1 MKLTESVPEFQP
13 LDSILLKD
21 KFNEYVLSSYFEQ
34 QFYIPLS
41 DKNEFRLFTNEQ
53 FLFKDDLFHKFH
65 KSYKNSKYI
74 FDYIEDN
81 VEVSKE
87 EYYFLGKKINKKEIG
102 LKGIDSIKTN
112 MSITYP
118 TKIEKIVVKPYEH
131 KKINFKN
138 HIIEIEK
145 SELELEIP
153 IAISKDLQGIQ
164 GINKSNIRM
173 NASTSSSYPLIE
185 VHQKIKNEIEDLSRI
200 LNNVLVAKDKK
211 QIIDLLNQLNQ
222 NHFNAKNMLVDFKKT
237 ADKLNKGIKEKEDF
251 NEIENYESL
260 VNAGSKVITLEN
272 QSIIFDF
279 PDEVKS
285 IEIYLAKENNVI
297 SKNETL
303 YSKDKKFNKYNIYGQ
318 DGEKHERDLYGVV
331 NKNGEIVIKAKYP
344 QLEFIENEYF
354 DIDYETYRINKDE
367 NKLEKLVDYEYQVS
381 IKPGYDVL
389 RQKSGNEF
397 TGILKN
403 FETEVFPFKYK
414 YFGVYPSFIQTVLDS
429 GQLDFY
435 THDFKKINFN
445 SSDLE
450 FVIELKHLSS
460 EIQYPELY
468 ISKDKH
474 EMFRLLNNK
483 LQYLTTK
490 PYKNIQAF
498 DGVAN
503 YYIVSLVVDEKTQD
517 VRYGLIDVNG
527 KEVTPVS
534 FYSINEK
541 MTDDGEIKFMEKDK
555 KEQKMKFDKFLKK
568 YKL

>member
-173 NASTSSSYPLIE
+173 NASTSSSYPIIE

-222 NHFNAKNMLVDFKKT
+222 NHFNAKNMLVDFKK
-237 ADKLNKGIKEKEDF
+237 
-251 NEIENYESL
+251 
-260 VNAGSKVITLEN
+260 
-272 QSIIFDF
+272 
-279 PDEVKS
+279 
-285 IEIYLAKENNVI
+285 
-297 SKNETL
+297 
-303 YSKDKKFNKYNIYGQ
+303 
-318 DGEKHERDLYGVV
+318 
-331 NKNGEIVIKAKYP
+331 
-344 QLEFIENEYF
+344 
-354 DIDYETYRINKDE
+354 
-367 NKLEKLVDYEYQVS
+367 
-381 IKPGYDVL
+381 
-389 RQKSGNEF
+389 
-397 TGILKN
+397 
-403 FETEVFPFKYK
+403 
-414 YFGVYPSFIQTVLDS
+414 
-429 GQLDFY
+429 
-435 THDFKKINFN
+435 N
-445 SSDLE
+445 S
-450 FVIELKHLSS
+450 
-460 EIQYPELY
+460 
-468 ISKDKH
+468 
-474 EMFRLLNNK
+474 R
-483 LQYLTTK
+483 
-490 PYKNIQAF
+490 
-498 DGVAN
+498 
-503 YYIVSLVVDEKTQD
+503 
-517 VRYGLIDVNG
+517 
-527 KEVTPVS
+527 
-534 FYSINEK
+534 
-541 MTDDGEIKFMEKDK
+541 
-555 KEQKMKFDKFLKK
+555 
-568 YKL
+568 